1 MPTNVFKTQ
10 KARHRGKPAYGYAEG
25 RSTQGDVVFETVP
38 STLFVRGDVV
48 MDRRSDQMRKDDD
61 DDDDDEMC
69 DFIPLIKKKP

>member
-48 MDRRSDQMRKDDD
+48 MDRRSDQMRKDE
-61 DDDDDEMC
+61 DEMC